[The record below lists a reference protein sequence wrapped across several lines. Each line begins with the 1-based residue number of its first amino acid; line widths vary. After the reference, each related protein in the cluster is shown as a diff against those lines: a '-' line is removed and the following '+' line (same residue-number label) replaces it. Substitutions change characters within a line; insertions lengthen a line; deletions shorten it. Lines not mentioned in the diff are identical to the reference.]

1 MSFSLKRTNT
11 TLALFTCTLTAV
23 LLTIVQVKPK
33 APLLLAERI
42 IQNGGW
48 IQVLLFSLYAGFI
61 GYKMADRSGRA
72 AWRGR
77 TWMLFSVVFFTQL
90 FLGLFA
96 DSLFLMSGKL
106 HFPIPALI
114 IAGPVYR
121 MEIGF
126 MPVLLLATIL
136 LSGPAWC
143 SQLCYFGAFDHL
155 ASSHISR
162 KAKVTLPFKTR
173 LRNSMLVLIVL
184 SALALRLL
192 HVGEPYVSVLAVIF
206 GLTGIAFM
214 LFLSSRKGLMTHCA
228 AYCPIGTF
236 VSLTKKIAP
245 FRFRLTS
252 GCTQCMACVRHC
264 RYDALNIPNI
274 KAGKIGINCTY
285 CGDCLSACHHNGLE
299 YRFLKLS
306 SAKAE
311 HLWIVITVTLH
322 ACFMAIARI

>member
-1 MSFSLKRTNT
+1 MRQGTKRQAIT
-11 TLALFTCTLTAV
+11 TGIIAFILTV
-23 LLTIVQVKPK
+23 ILLTIVQVKPK
-33 APLLLAERI
+33 TPLLLAERI
-42 IQNGGW
+42 FQYGGW
-48 IQVLLFSLYAGFI
+48 IQVLLFSFYAGFI
-61 GYKMADRSGRA
+61 GYKMTDRGSRA
-72 AWRGR
+72 LWRKR
-77 TWMLFSVVFFTQL
+77 IWMLFSIVFFTQL

-126 MPVLLLATIL
+126 MPVLLLSTIL

-143 SQLCYFGAFDHL
+143 SQLCYFGAFDNFAAGL
-155 ASSHISR
+155 KSR
-162 KAKVTLPFKTR
+162 KIKSGLNYKIR
-173 LRNSMLVLIVL
+173 LRNSMLILIVL
-184 SALALRLL
+184 SALILRLL
-192 HVGEPYVSVLAVIF
+192 HIGEPYVSVLAVIF

-214 LFLSSRKGLMTHCA
+214 VLLSSRKGLMTHCA

-236 VSLTKKIAP
+236 VSLSKKISP
-245 FRFRLTS
+245 FRFSLTTD
-252 GCTQCMACVRHC
+252 CTKCMACVRHC
-264 RYDALNIPNI
+264 KYDALNIQSV
-274 KAGKIGINCTY
+274 KEGKIGINCTY